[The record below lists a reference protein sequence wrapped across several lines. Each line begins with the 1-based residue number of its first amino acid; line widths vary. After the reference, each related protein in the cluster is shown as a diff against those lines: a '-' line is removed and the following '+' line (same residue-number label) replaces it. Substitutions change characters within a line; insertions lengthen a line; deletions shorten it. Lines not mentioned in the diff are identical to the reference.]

1 MSMVKLIGGSGLLL
15 LVLAGIAYAATERDA
30 AGADVPNS
38 EQPMVPVEPIVAV
51 AESELEADE
60 FESNINTQTNTS
72 TDTTAAVIEVAAV
85 TVDAEP
91 VQTMKAAKSNSAAA
105 ATDASRK
112 AAPIFTSP
120 ATAKRPQAIS
130 VELNEPVVGSEP
142 EFQGNTLAPV
152 VEAMLETPAVEVAAV
167 AEVAVEALPATEPL
181 VILDTEVLPS
191 TTTRLSWSPSQTMEG
206 IATPT
211 PVLIVN
217 GAKPGPVL
225 CLTAALHGDE
235 LNGIE
240 VVRRILYNLDPEVL
254 SGTVIGV
261 PIVNLQ
267 GFHRSSRYL
276 TDRRDLNRFFPGN
289 PQGSSAS
296 RIAYS
301 FFQEVISHC
310 NALVDLHT
318 GSFHRT
324 NMPQLRADLSNPKI
338 VELTQ
343 GFGAT
348 VVLKSRGA
356 VGTLRR
362 AAADAGIPAVTLEA
376 GESMRLQ
383 EASVKHGVDG
393 IGTLMNHM
401 GMVDKF
407 SLWGDPEP
415 VYYNSAW
422 VRSERGG
429 ILFSQVKLA
438 ARVDQ
443 GDLLGVVTDP
453 ITNIKSEISSPY
465 DGRVIGMALNQVVLP
480 GFAAFHI
487 GIRAPEEL
495 IPEPEK
501 IVQPPEVEDHLAS
514 ATATEVDID
523 SDTTRN
529 GSGAVSSE
537 SADLPLLASESE
549 SSASETAASGNLETK
564 AIQTD
569 TQTDAV
575 DVNDK
580 PEPASSVQA
589 PGSLPAVHTQPSIV
603 VDKANAAAVE
613 LNIVSLDSDVDD
625 EGLDGENI
633 DSDDFD

>member
-1 MSMVKLIGGSGLLL
+1 MKDLMSMVRQLRFSAFLLL
-15 LVLAGIAYAATERDA
+15 ILAGISFAATERD
-30 AGADVPNS
+30 S
-38 EQPMVPVEPIVAV
+38 
-51 AESELEADE
+51 
-60 FESNINTQTNTS
+60 TNTER
-72 TDTTAAVIEVAAV
+72 TDVQEQAIPKTA
-85 TVDAEP
+85 
-91 VQTMKAAKSNSAAA
+91 
-105 ATDASRK
+105 
-112 AAPIFTSP
+112 AAPIFTSQP
-120 ATAKRPQAIS
+120 TAKRPQAVSI
-130 VELNEPVVGSEP
+130 ELNEPVVDGEP
-142 EFQGNTLAPV
+142 EFQGNTMAPV
-152 VEAMLETPAVEVAAV
+152 VEAMPEGVSAGESAGESTNESINKSANESVNESADDSTDQSPAVEG
-167 AEVAVEALPATEPL
+167 EQSIPEISPL

-217 GAKPGPVL
+217 GAQQGPVL
-225 CLTAALHGDE
+225 CLTAAIHGDE

-240 VVRRILYNLDPEVL
+240 VVRRTLYNLNPTVL

-310 NALVDLHT
+310 DALVDLHT

-348 VVLKSRGA
+348 VVLHSTGA
-356 VGTLRR
+356 MGTLRR
-362 AAADAGIPAVTLEA
+362 AAADAGIPTVTLEA

-383 EASVKHGVDG
+383 EASVKHGVNG
-393 IGTLMNHM
+393 INTLMNHM
-401 GMVDKF
+401 GMLDKF

-415 VYYNSAW
+415 IYYKSTW

-429 ILFSQVKLA
+429 ILFSNVKLA

-453 ITNIKSEISSPY
+453 ITNIKSEIRSPY

-487 GIRAPEEL
+487 GIRAPEAL

-501 IVQPPEVEDHLAS
+501 IISPPEAEDDLAS
-514 ATATEVDID
+514 AEANTESEPGRSTPQVATAVLASPVASEADVAQAEVRPAAKNPQSAQIVPAVVAKPPEATSAELSIVNLDRDID
-523 SDTTRN
+523 D
-529 GSGAVSSE
+529 E
-537 SADLPLLASESE
+537 
-549 SSASETAASGNLETK
+549 
-564 AIQTD
+564 
-569 TQTDAV
+569 
-575 DVNDK
+575 
-580 PEPASSVQA
+580 
-589 PGSLPAVHTQPSIV
+589 
-603 VDKANAAAVE
+603 
-613 LNIVSLDSDVDD
+613 DVD
-625 EGLDGENI
+625 GETI
-633 DSDDFD
+633 YTDDFD

>member
-1 MSMVKLIGGSGLLL
+1 MSMVKQAAFSGLLML
-15 LVLAGIAYAATERDA
+15 ALAGTAYTAIESDVVS
-30 AGADVPNS
+30 ADVTDS
-38 EQPMVPVEPIVAV
+38 AQPTTHVEPLAAV
-51 AESELEADE
+51 AEPELQSAVAEQEEGSNVVEA
-60 FESNINTQTNTS
+60 
-72 TDTTAAVIEVAAV
+72 TAASEQLQALDSADNEP
-85 TVDAEP
+85 TGTGQGGAEP
-91 VQTMKAAKSNSAAA
+91 SPN
-105 ATDASRK
+105 

-120 ATAKRPQAIS
+120 PTSKRPQAVS
-130 VELNEPVVGSEP
+130 VELNEPIVEPESEP
-142 EFQGNTLAPV
+142 EFQGNTIAPV
-152 VEAMLETPAVEVAAV
+152 VEAMPLTVAPGIV
-167 AEVAVEALPATEPL
+167 AEADLNAEVVPEVEML
-181 VILDTEVLPS
+181 VILETEVLPS

-217 GAKPGPVL
+217 GARQGPVL
-225 CLTAALHGDE
+225 CLTAAIHGDE

-240 VVRRILYNLDPEVL
+240 VVRRILYNLDPEEL

-289 PQGSSAS
+289 PEGSSAS

-301 FFQEVISHC
+301 FFKEVISHC
-310 NALVDLHT
+310 DALVDLHT

-348 VVLKSRGA
+348 VVLQSPGA

-383 EASVKHGVDG
+383 EDSVKHGVDG
-393 IGTLMNHM
+393 ISTLMNHM
-401 GMVDKF
+401 GMVEKF

-415 VYYNSAW
+415 VYYNSTW
-422 VRSERGG
+422 IRSERGG
-429 ILFSQVKLA
+429 ILFSKVKLA
-438 ARVDQ
+438 ARVDR

-453 ITNIKSEISSPY
+453 ITNIKSEIKSPY

-501 IVQPPEVEDHLAS
+501 IVQPPEGEDHLATAAARVNGEPDADS
-514 ATATEVDID
+514 DQDLERAGENAATPID
-523 SDTTRN
+523 SSLMANQPDSVISEKVAS
-529 GSGAVSSE
+529 GSAEANAVP
-537 SADLPLLASESE
+537 ADD
-549 SSASETAASGNLETK
+549 TAATMGLTEQ
-564 AIQTD
+564 AEAAGD
-569 TQTDAV
+569 TV
-575 DVNDK
+575 DTVGK
-580 PEPASSVQA
+580 
-589 PGSLPAVHTQPSIV
+589 TT
-603 VDKANAAAVE
+603 AAVE
-613 LNIVSLDSDVDD
+613 LNSVNLNSDVDD
-625 EGLDGENI
+625 EGLDGENT